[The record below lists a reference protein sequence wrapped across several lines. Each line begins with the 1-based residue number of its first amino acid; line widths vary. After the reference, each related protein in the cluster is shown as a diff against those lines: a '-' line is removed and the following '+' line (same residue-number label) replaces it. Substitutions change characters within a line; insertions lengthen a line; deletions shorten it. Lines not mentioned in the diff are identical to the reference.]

1 MIAPYQTIDDPRTIY
16 AQFKSLCRET
26 GEVIRQGQK
35 CAYDPRTRA
44 IYHITSPTGQRIFHQ
59 EQLTF

>member
-1 MIAPYQTIDDPRTIY
+1 MITPYQTIDDARLIY
-16 AQFKSLCRET
+16 ARFISRCIET

-44 IYHITSPTGQRIFHQ
+44 IYHITSPTGQRIYHQ
-59 EQLTF
+59 EPLTN